1 MSPRPRSDPSTL
13 AGADH
18 WQVLGVQPGA
28 EAEELKRAFRQQ
40 ARRWHP
46 DLNDNDPSAE
56 ERFKRLNEAYA
67 VLSDPSRR
75 RAWES
80 GADAYGSAADH
91 GDRDPYSTGFPDFED
106 YLVDLFG
113 DRPRAEPAGNGDR
126 GHGEASRGEA
136 SRGEASRG
144 GASRGEASRGGA
156 SRGNAGSGDAGS
168 GAAGRGDA
176 SHGDEGRGDVS
187 RGAAPQYEA
196 DGDSG
201 VGAQPRDQPQ
211 PDAPGPGRVAT
222 APPSPPPVPA
232 SSDEETLVELSPE
245 QALRGERLELELRDG
260 TVVEV
265 WTPPLAGDGWRLCL
279 HGLAPGGGDHFLQ
292 LRVRTAEGLRI
303 DGLRV
308 LYKLE
313 LSPAEAALGAQV
325 VVPTLEGPVRLRVPA
340 GSSSGRL
347 LRLRGRGQSLAERR
361 GDQLVEIRIVIDDDL
376 GDDEL
381 ALYGRLRQLEGE
393 RRQAAAGAEPGP
405 G

>member
-1 MSPRPRSDPSTL
+1 
-13 AGADH
+13 
-18 WQVLGVQPGA
+18 VLGVEPGA

-75 RAWES
+75 RAWER
-80 GADAYGSAADH
+80 GADADGSAGDP

-106 YLVDLFG
+106 YLAALFG
-113 DRPRAEPAGNGDR
+113 GRPQAEPEDNGDAGR
-126 GHGEASRGEA
+126 GSVGRSA
-136 SRGEASRG
+136 
-144 GASRGEASRGGA
+144 
-156 SRGNAGSGDAGS
+156 AGS
-168 GAAGRGDA
+168 GASPQNEADDDSG
-176 SHGDEGRGDVS
+176 
-187 RGAAPQYEA
+187 GAAHPL
-196 DGDSG
+196 
-201 VGAQPRDQPQ
+201 DQQQ
-211 PDAPGPGRVAT
+211 PDDLAPGRVAT
-222 APPSPPPVPA
+222 AAPSPPPVPA
-232 SSDEETLVELSPE
+232 SSEVETLVELSPE
-245 QALRGERLELELRDG
+245 QALRGERLELALLDG

-265 WTPPLAGDGWRLCL
+265 WTPALAGDGWRLCL

-347 LRLRGRGQSLAERR
+347 LRLRGRGQSLAEQR
-361 GDQLVEIRIVIDDDL
+361 GDQLVEIRIVIDDGL

-393 RRQAAAGAEPGP
+393 RRQQAAGG
-405 G
+405 

>member
-1 MSPRPRSDPSTL
+1 MSPRPRSDSSAL
-13 AGADH
+13 ADADH
-18 WQVLGVQPGA
+18 WQVLGVEPGA

-106 YLVDLFG
+106 YLADLFG
-113 DRPRAEPAGNGDR
+113 DRPRAEPEGNGEAGRSAAGR
-126 GHGEASRGEA
+126 GSVGRSSAGRGA
-136 SRGEASRG
+136 
-144 GASRGEASRGGA
+144 
-156 SRGNAGSGDAGS
+156 AGS
-168 GAAGRGDA
+168 GAA
-176 SHGDEGRGDVS
+176 S
-187 RGAAPQYEA
+187 QNEA
-196 DGDSG
+196 DDDSG
-201 VGAQPRDQPQ
+201 VAAQPGEQQLD
-211 PDAPGPGRVAT
+211 DAAPGRTATGRTAPGRVAT

-232 SSDEETLVELSPE
+232 SSEAETLVELSPE
-245 QALRGERLELELRDG
+245 QALRGERLELELLDG

-347 LRLRGRGQSLAERR
+347 LRLRGRGQSLAEQR
-361 GDQLVEIRIVIDDDL
+361 GDQLVEIRIVIDDGL

-393 RRQAAAGAEPGP
+393 RRQQAAAEADPGP